1 MNVMKSNREKWRAT
15 WLMAV
20 ALLAGTHSLL
30 AQESVEQRLAR
41 LESLMEEQQARQQ
54 EMKSS
59 QLPQL
64 HGIIRGKYE
73 YQPEMDASRFE
84 VRNARLSAEGKLTKR
99 SAYKLEIDLCDE
111 SEIKMKDAWVR
122 LTPIATLRATV
133 GQQRMPFSID
143 AHRNPSA
150 QYFANRSFIAKQ
162 VGNMRDV
169 GFQLGYDVMVADG
182 GARRKLLSVDA
193 GLFNGSNLDDQKQA
207 WFSHPGYSARLQFYP
222 VEGLALVP
230 SIQHQ
235 QIAQRQASYT
245 SLDMGLWF
253 ERYGWHLEAEYL
265 HKSYAH
271 DAFSSCNAVNAMAIY
286 RHPVAGKE
294 SYLSAVSGLLR
305 YDYMDDHSNGK
316 SGLDEAG
323 RLKQTDAERHRLTAG
338 CTFSVRNAFF
348 PTDIRLNYERYWY
361 PHGGVAKESE
371 QDKLVVELMVRF

>member
-20 ALLAGTHSLL
+20 ALLAGTQSLL
-30 AQESVEQRLAR
+30 AQESVEERLAR
-41 LESLMEEQQARQQ
+41 LESLMEQQQAKQQ
-54 EMKSS
+54 EMKSN

-73 YQPEMDASRFE
+73 YQPGMDASRFE
-84 VRNARLSAEGKLTKR
+84 VRNARLGAEGKLTKR

-122 LTPIATLRATV
+122 LTPIATLRATI

-316 SGLDEAG
+316 SGLDETG